1 MIRLKE
7 LRQRATLVL
16 MAVTALV
23 TLGVWASGNLGYAST
38 AMGFIPAR
46 VGGLA
51 ISPALPVW
59 LTPLS
64 ASLVHGSFLQLL
76 FNLLLMFTCGRKLE
90 GMLGA
95 GPLIAL
101 YLMGAFAAA
110 TGLFAIG
117 PGSVVP
123 SMGASGAVSAL
134 VGAFA
139 VSFSKPKRLVAS
151 LRLNR
156 WLNIAWLMAAW
167 IMFQLA
173 VGYLGGQQGLITAIG
188 AHVGGFLAGVLLQ
201 RPLLLWRYR
210 RA

>member
-1 MIRLKE
+1 MD
-7 LRQRATLVL
+7 LRQRATLVV
-16 MAVTALV
+16 MAVTFLV
-23 TLGVWASGNLGYAST
+23 TLGIWVTGNLATAAT

-64 ASLVHGSFLQLL
+64 ATVVHGSFLQLL
-76 FNLLLMFTCGRKLE
+76 FNLLLVFYCGRKLE
-90 GMLGA
+90 AMLGA

-101 YLMGAFAAA
+101 YLVGAFAAA
-110 TGLFAIG
+110 AGLFALD
-117 PGSVVP
+117 PLSAVP
-123 SMGASGAVSAL
+123 SIGASGAVSAL

-139 VSFSKPKRLVAS
+139 VSFSKPKRIVAS

-156 WLNIAWLMAAW
+156 WLNIAWLMAALVVV
-167 IMFQLA
+167 QLI